1 MQHGKKELAKQ
12 IIPKLSLVQGGKSS
26 GLEEISC
33 KNDESEYPL
42 IDL

>member
-12 IIPKLSLVQGGKSS
+12 IIPKLTLVQGGKLS
-26 GLEEISC
+26 GPEEISC
-33 KNDESEYPL
+33 EDDKLAYPL

>member
-1 MQHGKKELAKQ
+1 MQHGKKELARQ

-33 KNDESEYPL
+33 KNDESAYPL

>member
-1 MQHGKKELAKQ
+1 MQHGKKELARQ

-26 GLEEISC
+26 GSEEISC
-33 KNDESEYPL
+33 KNDESAYPL